1 MLAGLLYNCQADM
14 YEHRPSERSPLLRSS
29 NHEANGHHDRPTSDE
44 TVPDEETNDGN
55 TALVDE
61 PPLARKIAI
70 MSSLWVGVFF
80 AALDTTVVAT
90 LITPIS
96 SSLSSLSLLS
106 YLATGYL
113 IANSAC
119 QPLSGKLT
127 DIFSRRTGL
136 VFSNIFFAVGTLICG
151 LAPTAE
157 VLILGRV
164 VAGIGGG
171 GLSCIATFVTS
182 DLIPLRKRGVWQG
195 YGNLVFGAGMGTG
208 GIFGGVCA
216 DKLHIYVGGK
226 LVEGWRW
233 AFLIQ
238 VPFIVVSAVLVYVLV
253 DIPVRNPYKSLR
265 SALGRVDFLG
275 ALLLVVTVTTLLLG
289 LNTGGNQ
296 LPWTHP
302 LVIAALVVSALSFC
316 LFIYVESNPNIVPE
330 PIIPVVLI
338 GRTRTILCACL
349 TNWFATMSA
358 FLALY
363 FIPLYLQSILEY
375 SSSAAGLRVIPFAVA
390 TSAGSLTTGYVM
402 RSTGRYY
409 WLMVITMGIY
419 LVGTALLCTFNRDT
433 PAWVTFVYTTP
444 IGWGYGGMLTITLVA
459 MISAAAHE
467 HQAVITAAS
476 YAFRSTG
483 STIGITVASAVFQNI
498 LTKELRGKYGD
509 LPGSE
514 GTIKQLRNSLEGL
527 KSGYRLP
534 KGWSRDGVLDCY
546 MDALKGAFIC
556 GLGLAVLAGVS
567 GLGMKEYRLH
577 SKLDR
582 KDSNA
587 GIEER

>member
-1 MLAGLLYNCQADM
+1 MSNGHDDV
-14 YEHRPSERSPLLRSS
+14 SERSPLLRDGSLRQQPQPS
-29 NHEANGHHDRPTSDE
+29 DDTEQQLTHTSADEHDANA
-44 TVPDEETNDGN
+44 
-55 TALVDE
+55 ALVDE
-61 PPLARKIAI
+61 PPIGRKILI

-136 VFSNIFFAVGTLICG
+136 VFSNVFFAIGTLICG
-151 LAPTAE
+151 LAPNAE

-164 VAGIGGG
+164 IAGIGGG

-195 YGNLVFGAGMGTG
+195 YGNLVFGAGMGFG
-208 GIFGGVCA
+208 GIFGGLCA
-216 DKLHIYVGGK
+216 DRMHIHINGQ

-238 VPFIVVSAVLVYVLV
+238 VPFIVVSAILVYFLV
-253 DIPVRNPYKSLR
+253 NIPVRSPYKSLG
-265 SALGRVDFLG
+265 SALRRVDFLG
-275 ALLLVVTVTTLLLG
+275 ALLLIVTVTTLLLG

-296 LPWTHP
+296 LPWSHP
-302 LVIAALVVSALSFC
+302 LVIAALVVSILSFL
-316 LFIYVESNPNIVPE
+316 LFVYIESNPRIVPE

-363 FIPLYLQSILEY
+363 FVPLYLQSILSY
-375 SSSAAGLRVIPFAVA
+375 SSSEAGLRVVPFAIAV
-390 TSAGSLTTGYVM
+390 SAGSLTTGYTM

-409 WLMVITMGIY
+409 WLAVGTMTIY
-419 LVGTALLCTFNRDT
+419 LIGSALLCTFNRNT
-433 PAWVTFVYTTP
+433 PSWTTFVYVTP
-444 IGWGYGGMLTITLVA
+444 LGWGYGGMLTITLVA

-483 STIGITVASAVFQNI
+483 STIGITIASAVFQNI
-498 LTKELRGKYGD
+498 LTKELHEQYGG
-509 LPGSE
+509 LPGAE
-514 GTIKQLRNSLEGL
+514 DTIRQLRNSLEGL
-527 KSGYRLP
+527 KNGYQLP
-534 KGWSRDGVLDCY
+534 NGWSRDVVLDCY
-546 MDALKGAFIC
+546 MDALRGAFIS
-556 GLGLAVLAGVS
+556 GLGLAVLSGVAA
-567 GLGMKEYRLH
+567 LGMKEHRLH

-582 KDSNA
+582 KDDDAA
-587 GIEER
+587 GAENDVLAKIKLM